1 MRSLGHYDTFDPV
14 PHRAHMRAL
23 AYMRPGERVLEVGCS
38 SGALTER
45 IAAMGCRVT
54 GIEVRPEAA
63 EKARSFAED
72 VLVGDLAIMPLP
84 LSLSSF
90 DAVLLIDVLEHM
102 ADPVGALRRLFPLL
116 REGGRIVVAIPNVA
130 HWSVRFRLL
139 AGRFDYEDSG
149 ILDRT
154 HLRFYTLDTARAML
168 EEAGLEIQERDVVPD
183 VPLLRFKRALV
194 EANYRVASLL
204 PGLFSTEFFF
214 VGTPRRDA

>member
-1 MRSLGHYDTFDPV
+1 MRTLGYL
-14 PHRAHMRAL
+14 RS
-23 AYMRPGERVLEVGCS
+23 GEHVLEVGCS

-63 EKARSFAED
+63 EKARRFVEE
-72 VLVGDLAIMPLP
+72 VLVGDLATMPLP
-84 LSLSSF
+84 LPPSSF
-90 DAVLLIDVLEHM
+90 DAILLIDVLEHLK
-102 ADPVGALRRLFPLL
+102 DPVEALRRLFPLL
-116 REGGRIVVAIPNVA
+116 RERGRIVVAIPNVA
-130 HWSVRFRLL
+130 HWFVRLRLL

-154 HLRFYTLDTARAML
+154 HLRFYTRDTARAML
-168 EEAGLEIQERDVVPD
+168 EEAGLEIRETDWVPD
-183 VPLLRFKRALV
+183 VPLLRLKPALV

-214 VGTPRRDA
+214 VGTPRQNASSR